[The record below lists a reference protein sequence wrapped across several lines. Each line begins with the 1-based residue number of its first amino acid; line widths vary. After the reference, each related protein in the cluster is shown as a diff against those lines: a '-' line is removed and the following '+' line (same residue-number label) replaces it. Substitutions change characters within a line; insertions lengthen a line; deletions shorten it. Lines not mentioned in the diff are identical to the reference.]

1 MGRGS
6 SLDMTKTPATSCEI
20 STIIIII
27 IIKII
32 IIIII
37 IIVIITTTQKFI
49 WRHL

>member
-1 MGRGS
+1 
-6 SLDMTKTPATSCEI
+6 MTKTPATSCEI

-27 IIKII
+27 K